1 MLDATAPPFE
11 PVDLEPALRPFGQ
24 SRMLPRDAYVSPR
37 VFAFEQERFFA
48 GSWTC
53 VGREGDLEGT
63 GAQRAVKVGGAGV
76 LLARGTDGRVRAFA
90 NTCRHRGHELL
101 GAGEQTTRRTVL
113 CPYHA
118 WTYDLDGSLR
128 VAPGF
133 RTSQR
138 RSATPSAHAEGEPEA
153 QGEQMRR
160 RSPTDAV
167 GDFQPAEHG
176 LVELPLESW
185 HGFLFV
191 NGSGDAPPFAE
202 HVGALDDLVAPYR
215 LERLVPLASHAYEL
229 AANWKVVLENYHECY
244 HCPLIHPEL
253 CQVSPPASGDNF
265 ELDGAWVGGT
275 MDLKDHAA
283 TMSLDGH
290 SDGVPIPGLDGE
302 RLRTV
307 AYLGLFPNLLL
318 SLHPDYVMTH
328 LVEPLAADRSHIVCT
343 WYFPPE
349 AAERP
354 GFDPS
359 YAVEFWDRT
368 NRQDWAACESVQRG
382 MASPHFQPGPLAPA
396 EDAVYHV
403 VTMIAR
409 AYLGER
415 PSALPRE
422 AGTALTQEPSVVR

>member
-1 MLDATAPPFE
+1 MLDATAPPFD
-11 PVDLEPALRPFGQ
+11 PADLEPALRPFGQ
-24 SRMLPRDAYVSPR
+24 SRMLPRDAYTSPR

-76 LLARGTDGRVRAFA
+76 LLARGADGRVRAFA

-101 GAGEQTTRRTVL
+101 GVGEQTTRRTVL

-128 VAPGF
+128 GAPGF
-133 RTSQR
+133 RDHGAFR
-138 RSATPSAHAEGEPEA
+138 P
-153 QGEQMRR
+153 
-160 RSPTDAV
+160 D
-167 GDFQPAEHG
+167 EHG

-215 LERLVPLASHAYEL
+215 PERLVRLVTHQYDLAC
-229 AANWKVVLENYHECY
+229 NWKVVLENYHECY

-275 MDLKDHAA
+275 MDLKDHAV

-290 SDGVPIPGLDGE
+290 SDGVPIPGLDAE

-318 SLHPDYVMTH
+318 SLHPDYLMTH
-328 LVEPLAADRSHIVCT
+328 LVEPLGPDRSHVVCS

-349 AAERP
+349 AIERP
-354 GFDPS
+354 GFDPT
-359 YAVEFWDRT
+359 YAVDFWDTT

-409 AYLGER
+409 AFLGER
-415 PSALPRE
+415 PGASPRE
-422 AGTALTQEPSVVR
+422 AGTALTQEPSPVR

>member
-1 MLDATAPPFE
+1 MLDATAPPFD
-11 PVDLEPALRPFGQ
+11 PADLEPSLRPFGQ

-37 VFAFEQERFFA
+37 VFAFELERFFA

-53 VGREGDLEGT
+53 VGREGDLEGA
-63 GAQRAVKVGGAGV
+63 GAQRAVRVGPAGV
-76 LLARGTDGRVRAFA
+76 LLARGTEGTVRAFA

-101 GAGEQTTRRTVL
+101 GVGEQTTRRTVL

-118 WTYDLDGSLR
+118 WTYDLDGALR
-128 VAPGF
+128 AAPGF
-133 RTSQR
+133 RD
-138 RSATPSAHAEGEPEA
+138 H
-153 QGEQMRR
+153 
-160 RSPTDAV
+160 TD
-167 GDFQPAEHG
+167 FRPAEHG
-176 LVELPLESW
+176 LVELPLASW

-202 HVGALDDLVAPYR
+202 HVGALDDLVAPYQPG
-215 LERLVPLASHAYEL
+215 RLVPLVSHEYDL
-229 AANWKVVLENYHECY
+229 ACNWKVILENYHECY

-318 SLHPDYVMTH
+318 SLHPDYLMTH
-328 LVEPLAADRSHIVCT
+328 LVEPLAADRSHVVCT

-349 AAERP
+349 AIERP
-354 GFDPS
+354 GFDPG
-359 YAVEFWDRT
+359 YAVDFWDTT
-368 NRQDWAACESVQRG
+368 NRQDWSACESVQRG
-382 MASPHFQPGPLAPA
+382 MASPHFRPGPLAPA

-409 AYLGER
+409 AYLGEP
-415 PSALPRE
+415 PSAVPRDTG
-422 AGTALTQEPSVVR
+422 AALTQEPSPVR

>member
-1 MLDATAPPFE
+1 MRDATAPPFD
-11 PVDLEPALRPFGQ
+11 PADLEPSLRPFGQ

-63 GAQRAVKVGGAGV
+63 GVQRAVKVGRAGV
-76 LLARGTDGRVRAFA
+76 LLARGTDGTVRAFA

-101 GAGEQTTRRTVL
+101 GIGEETTRRTVL

-133 RTSQR
+133 REHTDFR
-138 RSATPSAHAEGEPEA
+138 
-153 QGEQMRR
+153 QG
-160 RSPTDAV
+160 
-167 GDFQPAEHG
+167 EHG

-215 LERLVPLASHAYEL
+215 PERLVPLVSHDYDL
-229 AANWKVVLENYHECY
+229 DCNWKVILENYHECY

-328 LVEPLAADRSHIVCT
+328 LVEPLAADRSHVICT

-349 AAERP
+349 AAEQP
-354 GFDPS
+354 GFDPG
-359 YAVEFWDRT
+359 YAVDFWDRT
-368 NRQDWAACESVQRG
+368 NRQDWSACESVQRG
-382 MASPHFQPGPLAPA
+382 MTSPHFQPGPLAPA

-415 PSALPRE
+415 PSALPLDT
-422 AGTALTQEPSVVR
+422 GTALTQEPSPVR

>member
-1 MLDATAPPFE
+1 MLDATAPPFD
-11 PVDLEPALRPFGQ
+11 PVDLDPALRPFAQ
-24 SRMLPRDAYVSPR
+24 SRMLPRDAYTSPR

-63 GAQRAVKVGGAGV
+63 GAQRAVRVGGAGV
-76 LLARGTDGRVRAFA
+76 LLARGSDGRVRAFA

-101 GAGEQTTRRTVL
+101 GVGEQTTRRTVL

-118 WTYDLDGSLR
+118 WTYDLDGALR

-133 RTSQR
+133 RD
-138 RSATPSAHAEGEPEA
+138 H
-153 QGEQMRR
+153 
-160 RSPTDAV
+160 
-167 GDFQPAEHG
+167 GDFRPAEHG

-215 LERLVPLASHAYEL
+215 PERLVPLVRHDYDL
-229 AANWKVVLENYHECY
+229 ACNWKVVLENYHECY

-275 MDLKDHAA
+275 MDLKDHAV

-290 SDGVPIPGLDGE
+290 SDGVPIPGLDTE

-328 LVEPLAADRSHIVCT
+328 LVEPLGPALSHVVCS

-349 AAERP
+349 ATERP

-415 PSALPRE
+415 PSALPRD
-422 AGTALTQEPSVVR
+422 AGTALTQEPSPVR

>member
-1 MLDATAPPFE
+1 MLDATAPPFD

-24 SRMLPRDAYVSPR
+24 SRMLPRDAYTSQR

-63 GAQRAVKVGGAGV
+63 GAQRAVRVGRAGA
-76 LLARGTDGRVRAFA
+76 LLARGADGRVRAFA

-101 GAGEQTTRRTVL
+101 GVGEQTTRRTVL

-118 WTYDLDGSLR
+118 WTYDLDGALR

-133 RTSQR
+133 RD
-138 RSATPSAHAEGEPEA
+138 H
-153 QGEQMRR
+153 
-160 RSPTDAV
+160 
-167 GDFQPAEHG
+167 GDFRPAEHG

-202 HVGALDDLVAPYR
+202 HVGALDELVAPYQP
-215 LERLVPLASHAYEL
+215 ERLLPLVTHEYDL
-229 AANWKVVLENYHECY
+229 ACNWKVVLENYHECY

-318 SLHPDYVMTH
+318 SLHPDYLMTH
-328 LVEPLAADRSHIVCT
+328 LVEPLGPALSHVVCT

-349 AAERP
+349 ATERP

-415 PSALPRE
+415 PSALPRD
-422 AGTALTQEPSVVR
+422 AGTALTQEPSPVR

>member
-1 MLDATAPPFE
+1 
-11 PVDLEPALRPFGQ
+11 
-24 SRMLPRDAYVSPR
+24 
-37 VFAFEQERFFA
+37 
-48 GSWTC
+48 
-53 VGREGDLEGT
+53 VGRKGDLEGT
-63 GAQRAVKVGGAGV
+63 GAQRAVKVGRAGV
-76 LLARGTDGRVRAFA
+76 LLARGTDGKVRAFA

-101 GAGEQTTRRTVL
+101 GIGEATSRRTVL

-118 WTYDLDGSLR
+118 WTYDLDGTLR

-133 RTSQR
+133 RE
-138 RSATPSAHAEGEPEA
+138 H
-153 QGEQMRR
+153 
-160 RSPTDAV
+160 TD
-167 GDFQPAEHG
+167 FRPAEHG

-215 LERLVPLASHAYEL
+215 PERLVPLVSHAYDL
-229 AANWKVVLENYHECY
+229 DCNWKVILENYHECY

-328 LVEPLAADRSHIVCT
+328 LVEPLAADRSHVICT

-349 AAERP
+349 ATEQP
-354 GFDPS
+354 GFDPG
-359 YAVEFWDRT
+359 YAVDFWDTT
-368 NRQDWAACESVQRG
+368 NRQDWSACESVQRG
-382 MASPHFQPGPLAPA
+382 MTSPHFQPGPLAPA

-415 PSALPRE
+415 PSALPLDT
-422 AGTALTQEPSVVR
+422 GTALTQEPSPVR

>member
-1 MLDATAPPFE
+1 MLDATAPPFD

-24 SRMLPRDAYVSPR
+24 SRMLPRDAYTSPR

-63 GAQRAVKVGGAGV
+63 GAQRAVRVGGAGV
-76 LLARGTDGRVRAFA
+76 LLARGSDGRVRAFA

-101 GAGEQTTRRTVL
+101 GVGEQTTRRTVL

-118 WTYDLDGSLR
+118 WTYDLDGALR

-133 RTSQR
+133 RD
-138 RSATPSAHAEGEPEA
+138 H
-153 QGEQMRR
+153 
-160 RSPTDAV
+160 
-167 GDFQPAEHG
+167 GDFRPAGHG

-215 LERLVPLASHAYEL
+215 MERLVPLATHRYDL
-229 AANWKVVLENYHECY
+229 ACNWKVVLENYHECY

-275 MDLKDHAA
+275 MDLKDHAV

-290 SDGVPIPGLDGE
+290 SDGVPIPGLDTE

-328 LVEPLAADRSHIVCT
+328 LVEPLGPALSHVVCS

-349 AAERP
+349 ATERP

-415 PSALPRE
+415 PSALPRD
-422 AGTALTQEPSVVR
+422 AGTALTQEPSPVR

>member
-1 MLDATAPPFE
+1 MLDATAPPFD
-11 PVDLEPALRPFGQ
+11 PVDLEPALRPFGR
-24 SRMLPRDAYVSPR
+24 SRMLPRDAYTSPR

-53 VGREGDLEGT
+53 VGREGDLEAT
-63 GAQRAVKVGGAGV
+63 GAQRAVRVGGAGV
-76 LLARGTDGRVRAFA
+76 LLVRGTDGRARAFA

-101 GAGEQTTRRTVL
+101 GVGEQTTRRTVL

-128 VAPGF
+128 AAPGF
-133 RTSQR
+133 RDHTEFR
-138 RSATPSAHAEGEPEA
+138 PG
-153 QGEQMRR
+153 
-160 RSPTDAV
+160 
-167 GDFQPAEHG
+167 EHG

-202 HVGALDDLVAPYR
+202 HVGALDELVAPYQPA
-215 LERLVPLASHAYEL
+215 RLVPLASHAYDL
-229 AANWKVVLENYHECY
+229 ACNWKVVLENYHECY

-290 SDGVPIPGLDGE
+290 SDGVPIPGLDAE

-318 SLHPDYVMTH
+318 SLHPDYLLTH
-328 LVEPLAADRSHIVCT
+328 LVEPLGPDLSHVVCT

-349 AAERP
+349 ATERP
-354 GFDPS
+354 GFDPA

-409 AYLGER
+409 AYLEER
-415 PSALPRE
+415 
-422 AGTALTQEPSVVR
+422 

>member
-1 MLDATAPPFE
+1 MLDATAPPFD
-11 PVDLEPALRPFGQ
+11 PADLEPSLRPFGQ

-53 VGREGDLEGT
+53 MGREGDLEGA

-76 LLARGTDGRVRAFA
+76 LLARGVDGRVRAFA

-101 GAGEQTTRRTVL
+101 GVGEQATRRTVL

-118 WTYDLDGSLR
+118 WTYDLDGALR

-133 RTSQR
+133 RD
-138 RSATPSAHAEGEPEA
+138 H
-153 QGEQMRR
+153 
-160 RSPTDAV
+160 
-167 GDFQPAEHG
+167 GDFRPADHG

-215 LERLVPLASHAYEL
+215 LERLVPLATHQYDL
-229 AANWKVVLENYHECY
+229 ACNWKVVLENYHECY

-275 MDLKDHAA
+275 MDLKDHAV

-290 SDGVPIPGLDGE
+290 SDGVPIPGLDTE

-328 LVEPLAADRSHIVCT
+328 LVEPLGPALSHVVCS

-349 AAERP
+349 ATGRP

-359 YAVEFWDRT
+359 YALEFWDRT

-415 PSALPRE
+415 PSALPRD
-422 AGTALTQEPSVVR
+422 AGTALTQEPSPVR

>member
-1 MLDATAPPFE
+1 MLDATAPPFG

-24 SRMLPRDAYVSPR
+24 SRMLPRDAYTSRR

-48 GSWTC
+48 GSWTV
-53 VGREGDLEGT
+53 VGREDDLPGT
-63 GAQRAVKVGGAGV
+63 GAQRAVRVGGAGV
-76 LLARGTDGRVRAFA
+76 LLVRGADQRVRAFA

-101 GAGEQTTRRTVL
+101 GVGERTTRRTIL

-118 WTYDLDGSLR
+118 WTYDLDGDLR
-128 VAPGF
+128 VAPSF
-133 RTSQR
+133 RGL
-138 RSATPSAHAEGEPEA
+138 EG
-153 QGEQMRR
+153 
-160 RSPTDAV
+160 
-167 GDFQPAEHG
+167 FQPGEHG

-191 NGSGDAPPFAE
+191 NGSGEAPPFAE

-215 LERLVPLASHAYEL
+215 PERLLPLVSHQYDL
-229 AANWKVVLENYHECY
+229 ACNWKVVLENYHECY

-290 SDGVPIPGLDGE
+290 SDGVPIPGLDAE

-318 SLHPDYVMTH
+318 SLHPDYLMTH
-328 LVEPLAADRSHIVCT
+328 LVEPLGPDASHVICT

-415 PSALPRE
+415 PSASPWD
-422 AGTALTQEPSVVR
+422 AGTALTQEPSPVR

>member
-1 MLDATAPPFE
+1 MLDATAPPFD
-11 PVDLEPALRPFGQ
+11 PADLEPALRPFGQ

-37 VFAFEQERFFA
+37 VFAFEQQRFFA

-53 VGREGDLEGT
+53 VGREGDLEGS
-63 GAQRAVKVGGAGV
+63 GAQRAVRVGGAGV
-76 LLARGTDGRVRAFA
+76 LLARGVDGRVRAFA

-101 GAGEQTTRRTVL
+101 GVGEQTTRRTVQ

-128 VAPGF
+128 AAPGF
-133 RTSQR
+133 RDHQ
-138 RSATPSAHAEGEPEA
+138 
-153 QGEQMRR
+153 Q
-160 RSPTDAV
+160 
-167 GDFQPAEHG
+167 FQPAEHG

-202 HVGALDDLVAPYR
+202 HVGALDDLVAPYQP
-215 LERLVPLASHAYEL
+215 ERLVPLASHSYDL
-229 AANWKVVLENYHECY
+229 ACNWKVILENYHECY

-328 LVEPLAADRSHIVCT
+328 LVEPLGPDLSHVVCT

-349 AAERP
+349 AASQP

-415 PSALPRE
+415 PSAAPRE
-422 AGTALTQEPSVVR
+422 AGTALTQEPSPVR

>member
-1 MLDATAPPFE
+1 MLDTTAAPFD
-11 PVDLEPALRPFGQ
+11 PADLEPSLRPFGQ

-63 GAQRAVKVGGAGV
+63 GAQRAVKVGRAGV
-76 LLARGTDGRVRAFA
+76 LLARGTDGKVRAFA

-101 GAGEQTTRRTVL
+101 GIGEATSRRTVL

-118 WTYDLDGSLR
+118 WTYDLDGTLR

-133 RTSQR
+133 RE
-138 RSATPSAHAEGEPEA
+138 H
-153 QGEQMRR
+153 
-160 RSPTDAV
+160 TDFRP
-167 GDFQPAEHG
+167 GEHG

-215 LERLVPLASHAYEL
+215 PERLVPLVSHAYDL
-229 AANWKVVLENYHECY
+229 DCNWKVILENYHECY

-275 MDLKDHAA
+275 MDLKDHAD

-328 LVEPLAADRSHIVCT
+328 LVEPLAADRSHVICT

-349 AAERP
+349 ATEQP
-354 GFDPS
+354 GFDPG
-359 YAVEFWDRT
+359 YAVDFWDTT
-368 NRQDWAACESVQRG
+368 NRQDWSACESVQRG
-382 MASPHFQPGPLAPA
+382 MTSPHFQPGPLAPA

-415 PSALPRE
+415 PSALPLDT
-422 AGTALTQEPSVVR
+422 GTVLTQEPSPVR

>member
-48 GSWTC
+48 GSWVC
-53 VGREGDLEGT
+53 VGREGDLAGT

-76 LLARGTDGRVRAFA
+76 LLVRGADGRVRAFA

-101 GAGEQTTRRTVL
+101 GVGEQTTRRTVL

-128 VAPGF
+128 AAPGF
-133 RTSQR
+133 RDHTGFR
-138 RSATPSAHAEGEPEA
+138 PI
-153 QGEQMRR
+153 
-160 RSPTDAV
+160 
-167 GDFQPAEHG
+167 EHG

-191 NGSGDAPPFAE
+191 NGSGDAPQFAE
-202 HVGALDDLVAPYR
+202 HIGALDELVAPYQP
-215 LERLVPLASHAYEL
+215 ERLVPLASHDYQL

-283 TMSLDGH
+283 TMSLDGR

-328 LVEPLAADRSHIVCT
+328 LVEPLAADRSRIVCT

-354 GFDPS
+354 GFDPA

-382 MASPHFQPGPLAPA
+382 MASPHFRPGPLAPA
-396 EDAVYHV
+396 EDAVYSV

-415 PSALPRE
+415 PSALPRD
-422 AGTALTQEPSVVR
+422 AGTALTQEPSAVR

>member
-1 MLDATAPPFE
+1 MLDVTAAPFD

-24 SRMLPRDAYVSPR
+24 SRMLPRDAYTSPR

-63 GAQRAVKVGGAGV
+63 GAQRAVRVGGAGV
-76 LLARGTDGRVRAFA
+76 LLVRGTDGRARAFA

-101 GAGEQTTRRTVL
+101 GVGEETTRRTVL

-133 RTSQR
+133 RDHI
-138 RSATPSAHAEGEPEA
+138 AFHPG
-153 QGEQMRR
+153 
-160 RSPTDAV
+160 
-167 GDFQPAEHG
+167 EHG

-202 HVGALDDLVAPYR
+202 HVGALDELVAPYQPA
-215 LERLVPLASHAYEL
+215 RLVPLASHAYDL
-229 AANWKVVLENYHECY
+229 ACNWKVVLENYHECY

-290 SDGVPIPGLDGE
+290 SDGVPIPGLDAE

-318 SLHPDYVMTH
+318 SLHPDYLMTH
-328 LVEPLAADRSHIVCT
+328 LVEPLGPDLSHVVCT
-343 WYFPPE
+343 WYFPSE
-349 AAERP
+349 ATQRP
-354 GFDPS
+354 GFDPA

-409 AYLGER
+409 AYLEER
-415 PSALPRE
+415 
-422 AGTALTQEPSVVR
+422 

>member
-1 MLDATAPPFE
+1 MLDATAPPFD

-24 SRMLPRDAYVSPR
+24 SRMLPRDAYTSPR

-63 GAQRAVKVGGAGV
+63 GAQRATRVGGAGV
-76 LLARGTDGRVRAFA
+76 LLVRAADGRVRAFA

-101 GAGEQTTRRTVL
+101 GVGEQTTRRTVL

-118 WTYDLDGSLR
+118 WTYELDGALR

-133 RTSQR
+133 RD
-138 RSATPSAHAEGEPEA
+138 H
-153 QGEQMRR
+153 
-160 RSPTDAV
+160 
-167 GDFQPAEHG
+167 GDFRPADHG

-215 LERLVPLASHAYEL
+215 LERLVPLATHEYDL
-229 AANWKVVLENYHECY
+229 ACNWKVVLENYHECY

-275 MDLKDHAA
+275 MDLKDHAV

-290 SDGVPIPGLDGE
+290 SDGVPIPGLDTG

-328 LVEPLAADRSHIVCT
+328 LVEPLGPALSHVVCS

-349 AAERP
+349 ATERP

-409 AYLGER
+409 AYLGEP
-415 PSALPRE
+415 PSALPRD
-422 AGTALTQEPSVVR
+422 AGTALTQEPSSVR

>member
-11 PVDLEPALRPFGQ
+11 PVDLEPSLRPFGQ

-63 GAQRAVKVGGAGV
+63 GTQRAVRVGGAGV
-76 LLARGTDGRVRAFA
+76 LLARGSDGRVRAFA

-101 GAGEQTTRRTVL
+101 GVGEQTTRRTML

-118 WTYDLDGSLR
+118 WTYDLDGALR

-133 RTSQR
+133 RD
-138 RSATPSAHAEGEPEA
+138 H
-153 QGEQMRR
+153 
-160 RSPTDAV
+160 
-167 GDFQPAEHG
+167 GDFRPAEHG

-202 HVGALDDLVAPYR
+202 HVGALDDLVAPYQM
-215 LERLVPLASHAYEL
+215 ERLVPLATHRYDL
-229 AANWKVVLENYHECY
+229 ACNWKVVLENYHECY

-275 MDLKDHAA
+275 MDLKDHAV

-290 SDGVPIPGLDGE
+290 SDGVPIPGLDTE

-328 LVEPLAADRSHIVCT
+328 LVEPLGPALSHVVCS

-349 AAERP
+349 ATERP

-415 PSALPRE
+415 PSALPRD
-422 AGTALTQEPSVVR
+422 AGTALTQEPSPVR

>member
-53 VGREGDLEGT
+53 VGRDGDLEGT
-63 GAQRAVKVGGAGV
+63 GAQRAARVGGAGV

-101 GAGEQTTRRTVL
+101 GVGEQTTRRTVL

-133 RTSQR
+133 RE
-138 RSATPSAHAEGEPEA
+138 HGEF
-153 QGEQMRR
+153 R
-160 RSPTDAV
+160 PT
-167 GDFQPAEHG
+167 EHG

-191 NGSGDAPPFAE
+191 NGSGDAPPFAD

-215 LERLVPLASHAYEL
+215 PERLVPLVSHAYEL

-328 LVEPLAADRSHIVCT
+328 LVEPLAADRCRIVCT

-349 AAERP
+349 AADQP
-354 GFDPS
+354 GFDPT

-415 PSALPRE
+415 PSAVPRDT
-422 AGTALTQEPSVVR
+422 GTARTQEPSPVR

>member
-1 MLDATAPPFE
+1 MLDTTAPPFD
-11 PVDLEPALRPFGQ
+11 PMDLEPTLRPFGQ

-37 VFAFEQERFFA
+37 VFAFEQEWFFA

-63 GAQRAVKVGGAGV
+63 GAQRAVRVGGAGA
-76 LLARGTDGRVRAFA
+76 LLVRGTDRRVRAFA

-101 GAGEQTTRRTVL
+101 GVGEQTTRRTIL

-118 WTYDLDGSLR
+118 WTYDLDGAVR
-128 VAPGF
+128 AAPGF
-133 RTSQR
+133 RD
-138 RSATPSAHAEGEPEA
+138 HADFRPE
-153 QGEQMRR
+153 
-160 RSPTDAV
+160 
-167 GDFQPAEHG
+167 EHG

-215 LERLVPLASHAYEL
+215 PERLLPLVSHSYDL
-229 AANWKVVLENYHECY
+229 ACNWKVVLENYHECY

-275 MDLKDHAA
+275 MDLKDHAV

-328 LVEPLAADRSHIVCT
+328 VVEPLGPALSHVVCT

-349 AAERP
+349 ATGRP

-359 YAVEFWDRT
+359 YAVDFWDRT

-415 PSALPRE
+415 PSASPRD
-422 AGTALTQEPSVVR
+422 GTALTQEPSPVR

>member
-1 MLDATAPPFE
+1 MLDTTAAPFD
-11 PVDLEPALRPFGQ
+11 PADLEPSLRPFGQ

-63 GAQRAVKVGGAGV
+63 GAQRAVKVGRAGV
-76 LLARGTDGRVRAFA
+76 LLARGTDGKVRAFA

-101 GAGEQTTRRTVL
+101 GIGEATSRRTVL

-118 WTYDLDGSLR
+118 WTYDLDGTLR

-133 RTSQR
+133 REHS
-138 RSATPSAHAEGEPEA
+138 
-153 QGEQMRR
+153 
-160 RSPTDAV
+160 
-167 GDFQPAEHG
+167 DFRPDEHG

-215 LERLVPLASHAYEL
+215 PERLVSLVSHAYDL
-229 AANWKVVLENYHECY
+229 DCNWKVILENYHECY

-328 LVEPLAADRSHIVCT
+328 LVEPLAADRSHVICT

-349 AAERP
+349 ATEQP
-354 GFDPS
+354 GFDPG
-359 YAVEFWDRT
+359 YAVDFWDTT
-368 NRQDWAACESVQRG
+368 NRQDWSACESVQRG
-382 MASPHFQPGPLAPA
+382 MTSPHFQPGPLAPA

-415 PSALPRE
+415 PSALPLDT
-422 AGTALTQEPSVVR
+422 GFALTQEPSPVR

>member
-1 MLDATAPPFE
+1 M
-11 PVDLEPALRPFGQ
+11 
-24 SRMLPRDAYVSPR
+24 
-37 VFAFEQERFFA
+37 
-48 GSWTC
+48 
-53 VGREGDLEGT
+53 
-63 GAQRAVKVGGAGV
+63 
-76 LLARGTDGRVRAFA
+76 LLARGTDGTVRAFA

-101 GAGEQTTRRTVL
+101 GIGEETTRRTVL

-118 WTYDLDGSLR
+118 WTYDLDGTLR

-133 RTSQR
+133 RE
-138 RSATPSAHAEGEPEA
+138 H
-153 QGEQMRR
+153 
-160 RSPTDAV
+160 TDFRP
-167 GDFQPAEHG
+167 GEHG

-215 LERLVPLASHAYEL
+215 PERLVPLVSHDYDL
-229 AANWKVVLENYHECY
+229 DCNWKVILENYHECY

-328 LVEPLAADRSHIVCT
+328 LVEPLAADRSHVICT

-349 AAERP
+349 ATEQP
-354 GFDPS
+354 GFDPG
-359 YAVEFWDRT
+359 YAVDFWDTDQPPGLVGVRVG
-368 NRQDWAACESVQRG
+368 AAGHDLPPLPARPPGPGRG
-382 MASPHFQPGPLAPA
+382 RRLPRGDDDRPRLPGRAPERPAPGHRHRPDPGAVPGQVGVDSQPGLGQGGRQR
-396 EDAVYHV
+396 HV
-403 VTMIAR
+403 VEPPAVNVWVQHPFARPGTRPWPRAAR
-409 AYLGER
+409 AR
-415 PSALPRE
+415 
-422 AGTALTQEPSVVR
+422 AGRGRAAGR

>member
-1 MLDATAPPFE
+1 MLDATAPPFD
-11 PVDLEPALRPFGQ
+11 PVDLEPALQPFGQ
-24 SRMLPRDAYVSPR
+24 SRMLPRDAYTSPR

-53 VGREGDLEGT
+53 VGREGDLEAT
-63 GAQRAVKVGGAGV
+63 GAQRAVRVGGAGV
-76 LLARGTDGRVRAFA
+76 LLVRGADGRTRAFA

-101 GAGEQTTRRTVL
+101 GVGEQTSRRTVL

-133 RTSQR
+133 RDHTEFR
-138 RSATPSAHAEGEPEA
+138 PG
-153 QGEQMRR
+153 
-160 RSPTDAV
+160 
-167 GDFQPAEHG
+167 EHG

-202 HVGALDDLVAPYR
+202 HVGALDELVAPYQPA
-215 LERLVPLASHAYEL
+215 RLVPLASHAYDL
-229 AANWKVVLENYHECY
+229 ACNWKVVLENYHECY

-275 MDLKDHAA
+275 MDLKDHAV

-290 SDGVPIPGLDGE
+290 SDGVPIPGLDAE

-328 LVEPLAADRSHIVCT
+328 LVEPLGPDLSHVVCT

-349 AAERP
+349 ATERP
-354 GFDPS
+354 GFDPA

-415 PSALPRE
+415 PSAFPRDT
-422 AGTALTQEPSVVR
+422 GTARTQEPSPVT

>member
-1 MLDATAPPFE
+1 MLDATAPPFD
-11 PVDLEPALRPFGQ
+11 PVDLEPALRPFGH
-24 SRMLPRDAYVSPR
+24 SRMLPRDAYTSPR
-37 VFAFEQERFFA
+37 VFGFEQERFFA

-63 GAQRAVKVGGAGV
+63 GAQRAVRVGGAGV
-76 LLARGTDGRVRAFA
+76 VLARGADGRVRAFA

-101 GAGEQTTRRTVL
+101 GVGEQTTRRTVL

-118 WTYDLDGSLR
+118 WTYDLDGALR

-133 RTSQR
+133 RDHR
-138 RSATPSAHAEGEPEA
+138 
-153 QGEQMRR
+153 
-160 RSPTDAV
+160 
-167 GDFQPAEHG
+167 DFSPAEHG
-176 LVELPLESW
+176 LVELPLASW

-202 HVGALDDLVAPYR
+202 HVGALGDLVGPYR
-215 LERLVPLASHAYEL
+215 PERLVPLVSHEYDL
-229 AANWKVVLENYHECY
+229 ACNWKVVLENYHECY

-253 CQVSPPASGDNF
+253 CQVSPPSSGDNF
-265 ELDGAWVGGT
+265 ELDGAWAGGT
-275 MDLKDHAA
+275 MDLRDHAV

-290 SDGVPIPGLDGE
+290 SDGVPIPGLDSE

-328 LVEPLAADRSHIVCT
+328 LVEPLGPALSHVVCS

-359 YAVEFWDRT
+359 YAVDFWDRT

-415 PSALPRE
+415 PSALPRD
-422 AGTALTQEPSVVR
+422 AGTARTQEPSPVR

>member
-1 MLDATAPPFE
+1 MLDATAPPFD

-24 SRMLPRDAYVSPR
+24 SRMLPRDAYTSPR

-63 GAQRAVKVGGAGV
+63 GAQRAMRVGGAGV
-76 LLARGTDGRVRAFA
+76 LLVRATDGRVRAFA

-101 GAGEQTTRRTVL
+101 GVGEQTTRRTVL

-118 WTYDLDGSLR
+118 WTYDLDGALR

-133 RTSQR
+133 RD
-138 RSATPSAHAEGEPEA
+138 H
-153 QGEQMRR
+153 
-160 RSPTDAV
+160 
-167 GDFQPAEHG
+167 GDFRPADHG

-215 LERLVPLASHAYEL
+215 LERLVPLATHEYDL
-229 AANWKVVLENYHECY
+229 ACNWKVVLENYHECY

-275 MDLKDHAA
+275 MDLKDHAV

-290 SDGVPIPGLDGE
+290 SDGVPIPGLDTG

-328 LVEPLAADRSHIVCT
+328 LVEPLGPALSHVVCS

-349 AAERP
+349 ATERP

-415 PSALPRE
+415 PSALPRD
-422 AGTALTQEPSVVR
+422 AGTALTQEPSPVR

>member
-1 MLDATAPPFE
+1 MLDATAPPFD

-24 SRMLPRDAYVSPR
+24 SRMLPRDAYTSPR

-53 VGREGDLEGT
+53 VGREGDLEAT
-63 GAQRAVKVGGAGV
+63 GAQRAVRVGGAGV
-76 LLARGTDGRVRAFA
+76 LLVRGSDGRARAFA

-101 GAGEQTTRRTVL
+101 GVGEQTTRRTVL

-133 RTSQR
+133 REHR
-138 RSATPSAHAEGEPEA
+138 EFRPG
-153 QGEQMRR
+153 
-160 RSPTDAV
+160 
-167 GDFQPAEHG
+167 EHG

-202 HVGALDDLVAPYR
+202 HVGALDELVAPYQPA
-215 LERLVPLASHAYEL
+215 RLVPLASHAYDL
-229 AANWKVVLENYHECY
+229 ACNWKVVLENYHECY

-290 SDGVPIPGLDGE
+290 SDGVPIPGLDAE

-318 SLHPDYVMTH
+318 SLHPDYLMTH
-328 LVEPLAADRSHIVCT
+328 LVEPLGPDLSHVVCT

-349 AAERP
+349 ATERP
-354 GFDPS
+354 GFDPA

-415 PSALPRE
+415 PSASPRD
-422 AGTALTQEPSVVR
+422 AGTARTQEPSPVR

>member
-1 MLDATAPPFE
+1 MLDATAPPFD
-11 PVDLEPALRPFGQ
+11 PVDLEPTLRPFGQ
-24 SRMLPRDAYVSPR
+24 SRMLPRDAYTSPR

-63 GAQRAVKVGGAGV
+63 GAQRAVRVGGAGV
-76 LLARGTDGRVRAFA
+76 LLARGSDGRVRAFA

-101 GAGEQTTRRTVL
+101 GVGEQTTRRTVL

-118 WTYDLDGSLR
+118 WTYDLDGALR

-133 RTSQR
+133 RD
-138 RSATPSAHAEGEPEA
+138 H
-153 QGEQMRR
+153 
-160 RSPTDAV
+160 
-167 GDFQPAEHG
+167 GDFRPADHG

-191 NGSGDAPPFAE
+191 NGSGDAPPFAK
-202 HVGALDDLVAPYR
+202 HVGALDDLAAPYR
-215 LERLVPLASHAYEL
+215 MERLVPLATHRYDL
-229 AANWKVVLENYHECY
+229 ACNWKVVLENYHECY

-275 MDLKDHAA
+275 MDLKDHAV

-290 SDGVPIPGLDGE
+290 SDGVPIPGLDTE

-328 LVEPLAADRSHIVCT
+328 LVEPLGPALSHVVCS

-349 AAERP
+349 ATERP

-415 PSALPRE
+415 PSALPRD
-422 AGTALTQEPSVVR
+422 AGTALTQEPSPVR

>member
-63 GAQRAVKVGGAGV
+63 GAQLAAKVGGAGV
-76 LLARGTDGRVRAFA
+76 LLVRGADGRVRAFA

-101 GAGEQTTRRTVL
+101 GVGEQTTRRTVL

-133 RTSQR
+133 RE
-138 RSATPSAHAEGEPEA
+138 H
-153 QGEQMRR
+153 
-160 RSPTDAV
+160 

-202 HVGALDDLVAPYR
+202 HVGALDDLVAPYQPG
-215 LERLVPLASHAYEL
+215 RLVPLASHAYEL

-328 LVEPLAADRSHIVCT
+328 LVEPLAADRSQIVCT

-409 AYLGER
+409 AYLGDR
-415 PSALPRE
+415 PSAVPVD
-422 AGTALTQEPSVVR
+422 AGTALTQEPSAVR

>member
-1 MLDATAPPFE
+1 MLDATAPPFD

-24 SRMLPRDAYVSPR
+24 SRMLPRDAYTSPR

-63 GAQRAVKVGGAGV
+63 GAQRAVRVGGAGV
-76 LLARGTDGRVRAFA
+76 LLARGSDGRVRAFA

-101 GAGEQTTRRTVL
+101 GVGEQTTRRTVL

-118 WTYDLDGSLR
+118 WTYDLDGALR

-133 RTSQR
+133 RD
-138 RSATPSAHAEGEPEA
+138 H
-153 QGEQMRR
+153 
-160 RSPTDAV
+160 
-167 GDFQPAEHG
+167 GDFRPADHG

-202 HVGALDDLVAPYR
+202 HVGALDDLVTPYR
-215 LERLVPLASHAYEL
+215 LERLVPLATHEYDL
-229 AANWKVVLENYHECY
+229 ACNWKVVLENYHECY

-275 MDLKDHAA
+275 MDLKDHAV

-290 SDGVPIPGLDGE
+290 SDGVPIPGLDTG

-328 LVEPLAADRSHIVCT
+328 LVEPLGPALSHVVCS

-349 AAERP
+349 ATERP

-415 PSALPRE
+415 PSALPRD
-422 AGTALTQEPSVVR
+422 AGTALTQEPSPVR

>member
-1 MLDATAPPFE
+1 MLDATAPPFD
-11 PVDLEPALRPFGQ
+11 PADLEPSLRPFGQ

-53 VGREGDLEGT
+53 VGREADLEGP
-63 GAQRAVKVGGAGV
+63 GAQRAVKVGRAGV
-76 LLARGTDGRVRAFA
+76 LLARGTDGTARAFA

-101 GAGEQTTRRTVL
+101 GIGEETTRRTVL

-118 WTYDLDGSLR
+118 WTYDLDGTLR
-128 VAPGF
+128 GAPGF
-133 RTSQR
+133 RE
-138 RSATPSAHAEGEPEA
+138 H
-153 QGEQMRR
+153 
-160 RSPTDAV
+160 TDFRP
-167 GDFQPAEHG
+167 DEHG

-191 NGSGDAPPFAE
+191 NGSGDAPTFAE
-202 HVGALDDLVAPYR
+202 HVGALDDLVAPYQP
-215 LERLVPLASHAYEL
+215 ERLVPVVSHAYDL
-229 AANWKVVLENYHECY
+229 DCNWKVILENYHECY

-328 LVEPLAADRSHIVCT
+328 LVEPLAADRSQVICT

-349 AAERP
+349 ATERP
-354 GFDPS
+354 GFDPG
-359 YAVEFWDRT
+359 YAVDFWDTT
-368 NRQDWAACESVQRG
+368 NRQDWSACESVQRG
-382 MASPHFQPGPLAPA
+382 MTSPHFQPGPLAPA

-415 PSALPRE
+415 PSALPLDT
-422 AGTALTQEPSVVR
+422 GTALTQEPSPVR

>member
-1 MLDATAPPFE
+1 MLDATAPPFD
-11 PVDLEPALRPFGQ
+11 PVDLEPALQPFGQ
-24 SRMLPRDAYVSPR
+24 SRMLPRDAYTSPR

-53 VGREGDLEGT
+53 VGREGDLEAT
-63 GAQRAVKVGGAGV
+63 GAQRAVRVGGAGV
-76 LLARGTDGRVRAFA
+76 LLVRGADGRVRAFA

-101 GAGEQTTRRTVL
+101 GVGEQTSRRTVL

-128 VAPGF
+128 AAPGF
-133 RTSQR
+133 RDHTEFR
-138 RSATPSAHAEGEPEA
+138 PG
-153 QGEQMRR
+153 
-160 RSPTDAV
+160 
-167 GDFQPAEHG
+167 EHG
-176 LVELPLESW
+176 LVELPLKSW

-202 HVGALDDLVAPYR
+202 HVGALDELVAPYQPA
-215 LERLVPLASHAYEL
+215 RLVPLASHAYDL
-229 AANWKVVLENYHECY
+229 ACNWKVVLENYHECY

-275 MDLKDHAA
+275 MDLKDHAV

-290 SDGVPIPGLDGE
+290 SDGVPIPGLDAE

-328 LVEPLAADRSHIVCT
+328 LVEPLGPDLSHVVCT

-349 AAERP
+349 ATERP
-354 GFDPS
+354 GFDPA

-415 PSALPRE
+415 PSASPRDT
-422 AGTALTQEPSVVR
+422 GTARTQEPSPVT